1 MAEYTLFTQ
10 PMSRGQIARW
20 ALHEVGADY
29 AHHLVDLSA
38 KPAAL
43 TINQPKNEMATEM
56 ANEMLLNKPALGNFY
71 DLINDAK
78 KQLIIRAVAAAKGNY
93 TEAAKLLDVHPN
105 HLHRLIRNLDMKGEL
120 LKFHP

>member
-20 ALHEVGADY
+20 ALHEANADY

-43 TINQPKNEMATEM
+43 LAVNPMGKV
-56 ANEMLLNKPALGNFY
+56 PALVHHAPRGVNTGDVVRAQADFDHRVPAREGQLPEGNVVV
-71 DLINDAK
+71 
-78 KQLIIRAVAAAKGNY
+78 RSVGNCEY
-93 TEAAKLLDVHPN
+93 VIDE
-105 HLHRLIRNLDMKGEL
+105 
-120 LKFHP
+120 